1 MKRKNA
7 FILLGS
13 LIVIIFLVWYFSSGD
28 DATGSTIQVEAKSG
42 QFVIDVTTTGELEAR
57 NSENIMGPN
66 NQQLRNARIYQL
78 TIEDIVPDGTV
89 VDSGDWVATLDRSE
103 LENKIKDQ
111 ELEVEKLRNQYV
123 KTQLDTSMTLRN
135 ARDELVNLEYSLEE
149 KKIIMDQSIY
159 EPPATQRQVKM
170 DYEKTK
176 RTLDQS
182 VENYELKYRKAKT
195 EMKEVATNLKK
206 AQRKLNE
213 FVDLKRAFT
222 IMAPKA
228 GMVTYKK
235 TYNGNKQGVGEKF
248 SSWEN
253 IVATLPNLTKMN
265 SKTYVNEID
274 ISKVNVGQKAE
285 IEVDAFP
292 GRIFTGKVVEV
303 ANIGEQ
309 LRNSN
314 AKVFEV
320 IIHVDGQDSILRPSM
335 TTKNRIITEIIDN
348 AIYVPIESV
357 HSNDSI
363 TYVYKGKH
371 KYQVIPGKSNESNMI
386 ILEGLEDGDRIYLQA
401 PANADEWSMVYLDS
415 EKARQAQKQTK
426 PGESEID
433 EGPFNYYLIVGS
445 FSEIKEATDFIVIL
459 RKEGYNNAGILRK
472 GEMRRVYINVFTTQ
486 DETETARKQLPD
498 KYREAWVYKEKIKD
512 PQAEE
517 SGKSSKRRE
526 NRPVR
531 K

>member
-1 MKRKNA
+1 MKRKNTI
-7 FILLGS
+7 ILLGS
-13 LIVIIFLVWYFSSGD
+13 LIVIIFFVWYFSSGD
-28 DATGSTIQVEAKSG
+28 DTTGSTIKVEVKSG

-66 NQQLRNARIYQL
+66 NQKLRNARIYQL

-111 ELEVEKLRNQYV
+111 ELEVEKLQNQYV

-135 ARDELVNLEYSLEE
+135 ARDELVNLDYTLEE
-149 KKIIMDQSIY
+149 KKIVMDQSIY
-159 EPPATQRQVKM
+159 EPPATQRQVKI

-176 RTLDQS
+176 RTINQS
-182 VENYELKYRKAKT
+182 VENYELKYQKAKT

-206 AQRKLNE
+206 AQRKMNE
-213 FVDLKRAFT
+213 FIELKKAFT
-222 IMAPKA
+222 IRAPKA
-228 GMVTYKK
+228 GMLTYKK
-235 TYNGNKQGVGEKF
+235 TYNGNKQGIGEKF

-292 GRIFTGKVVEV
+292 GKVFTGKVVEV

-335 TTKNRIITEIIDN
+335 TTKNTIITKIIDN
-348 AIYVPIESV
+348 AFYVPIESV

-363 TYVYKGKH
+363 TYVFKGSR

-386 ILEGLEDGDRIYLQA
+386 ILAGLEEGDKVYLQA
-401 PANADEWSMVYLDS
+401 PAKADEWSMVYLDS
-415 EKARQAQKQTK
+415 EKAEQRQKSEK
-426 PGESEID
+426 PGETEIE
-433 EGPFNYYLIVGS
+433 EGPFNYYLVVGS

-472 GEMRRVYINVFTTQ
+472 DKMRRVYINVFSNS
-486 DETETARKQLPD
+486 DEIEVARQQLPD
-498 KYREAWVYKEKIKD
+498 NYRDAWVYREKIKD
-512 PQAEE
+512 PQIEQTEKPA
-517 SGKSSKRRE
+517 KRKG

-531 K
+531 N